1 MSPTPKFLLD
11 CLNQVS
17 MLTKRHLFLPSSHLI
32 SNHQI
37 PCLLRT
43 KFSWQETT
51 SYQKA
56 ASTRSQKLYSF
67 WKHKNAV
74 KFDTHTLSKG
84 KKKYNFLLA
93 SHPRTTIADF
103 LKFYIIYY
111 LFGFQDFKK
120 FIYRYK
126 IIFLIFL
133 YILKKNNFFFLSPPS
148 HQHTCS
154 FIRGSQSPNTISAQ
168 MLR

>member
-1 MSPTPKFLLD
+1 MSVTDKILMAGNYLIPEGCKH
-11 CLNQVS
+11 QV
-17 MLTKRHLFLPSSHLI
+17 TKAILVLK
-32 SNHQI
+32 
-37 PCLLRT
+37 T
-43 KFSWQETT
+43 
-51 SYQKA
+51 QKC
-56 ASTRSQKLYSF
+56 SKI
-67 WKHKNAV
+67 WH
-74 KFDTHTLSKG
+74 THTFQRK

-103 LKFYIIYY
+103 FKFYIIYY

-133 YILKKNNFFFLSPPS
+133 YILKKNSNSFFLSPPS